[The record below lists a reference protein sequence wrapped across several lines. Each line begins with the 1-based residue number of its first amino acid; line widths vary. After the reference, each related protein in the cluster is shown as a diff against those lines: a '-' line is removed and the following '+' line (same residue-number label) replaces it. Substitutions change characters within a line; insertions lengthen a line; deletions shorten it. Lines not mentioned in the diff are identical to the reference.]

1 MEWIFDGIGTQIISL
16 VIGLIIGG
24 GAGGAIGYNIAVK
37 KINQKAKANNGS
49 TVVQIGGDYK
59 NEEK

>member
-1 MEWIFDGIGTQIISL
+1 MEWIFGGIGTAVISL
-16 VIGLIIGG
+16 VLGLIIGG
-24 GAGGAIGYNIAVK
+24 GAGGAIGYRIAVN
-37 KINQKAKANNGS
+37 KIKQKGTATNHS